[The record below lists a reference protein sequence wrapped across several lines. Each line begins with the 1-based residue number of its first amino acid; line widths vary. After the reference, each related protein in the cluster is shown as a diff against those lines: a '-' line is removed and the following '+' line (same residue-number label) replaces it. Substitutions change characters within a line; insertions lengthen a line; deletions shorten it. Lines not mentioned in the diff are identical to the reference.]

1 MSDCYESMS
10 RTPIRDRPLQQ
21 PLIRHSRHPFVNP
34 APRLVIPAKAG
45 IQRGGGRQDRRQS
58 SYESMSRTPIR
69 DRPLRQPLIRHSRHP
84 FVIPAPQS
92 SFRRRPESRGAGG
105 GKIAASLRTKA
116 CPGLRSGIDRSGSLS
131 FAIRGIPSSIRPLD
145 SSFPRKRESR
155 GARGDKTAA
164 SLRTKAC
171 PGLRSRMNVCRHDRW
186 SRYAGVRWNPLALVI
201 PAPQIV
207 IPAKAGIQR
216 GGVGCGNDARTLP
229 PTNASNFHAFVCRR
243 QPACAIAMK
252 ACPGLR
258 SGIDCSSSLSFAIR
272 GIPSSIRPLDSSFR
286 PPKSSFPRKRESRGE
301 VWVVA
306 MTLELSHQPMHP
318 IFMPSCAGDSRHE

>member
-155 GARGDKTAA
+155 GARGGQDRRQSSYESMSRTPIPDECLPSRPLV
-164 SLRTKAC
+164 SL
-171 PGLRSRMNVCRHDRW
+171 
-186 SRYAGVRWNPLALVI
+186 
-201 PAPQIV
+201 
-207 IPAKAGIQR
+207 
-216 GGVGCGNDARTLP
+216 
-229 PTNASNFHAFVCRR
+229 CRR
-243 QPACAIAMK
+243 PLES
-252 ACPGLR
+252 PR
-258 SGIDCSSSLSFAIR
+258 TRHSG
-272 GIPSSIRPLDSSFR
+272 
-286 PPKSSFPRKRESRGE
+286 PPNRHSRESGNPEGRCGL
-301 VWVVA
+301 W
-306 MTLELSHQPMHP
+306 Q
-318 IFMPSCAGDSRHE
+318 